1 MVEEANQRRSI
12 HSRQAWHFTNIS

>member
-12 HSRQAWHFTNIS
+12 HSRQPWPFTNIS